1 MDGINTS
8 YVFFERFA
16 IVVIPLQM
24 DGINT
29 WKEKNPSYQQ
39 VVIPL
44 QMDGINTT
52 ELPLSWHIS
61 GCNPPT
67 NGWY

>member
-1 MDGINTS
+1 MDGINTYWQS
-8 YVFFERFA
+8 KICNYRVVIPLQMDGINTNLNLVLLWH

-29 WKEKNPSYQQ
+29 KAQ
-39 VVIPL
+39 
-44 QMDGINTT
+44 TC
-52 ELPLSWHIS
+52 LSQKTC
-61 GCNPPT
+61 CNPPT